1 MISKMIS
8 EYFIWEIGS
17 ILGVYIRCRS
27 LKYSSICTL
36 LFYTPCSS
44 CGTYLAD
51 ACTRFQSYPSSTFIT
66 ALVMRSSSL
75 RPP

>member
-8 EYFIWEIGS
+8 EYFIWETGS
-17 ILGVYIRCRS
+17 ILGVYYRCRH

-36 LFYTPCSS
+36 QFYTP